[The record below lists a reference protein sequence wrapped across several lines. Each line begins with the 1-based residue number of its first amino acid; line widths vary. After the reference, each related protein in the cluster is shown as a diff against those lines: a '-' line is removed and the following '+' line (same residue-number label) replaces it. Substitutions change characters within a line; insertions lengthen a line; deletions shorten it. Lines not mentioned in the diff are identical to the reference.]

1 MMFVVNNSIWSKYM
15 FKIRLNKRNF
25 QDFLSFIS
33 STNLFYQANLG
44 RVVIT
49 KSDID
54 KILSFD
60 QNLIPLIPK
69 VGYALFKCKLLLQEL
84 LSHNRHYHAIPSDNK
99 VAFEQDI

>member
-1 MMFVVNNSIWSKYM
+1 M
-15 FKIRLNKRNF
+15 FKIRLNKTKF

-44 RVVIT
+44 RIVIT
-49 KSDID
+49 KSDIE

-60 QNLIPLIPK
+60 QSLIPLIPK

-84 LSHNRHYHAIPSDNK
+84 LSQNDQYQAVPSDNK
-99 VAFEQDI
+99 IAFEQDI